1 MTVATGVFLLA
12 IALGLANLPFF
23 TRRILFVIRPASGE
37 KSFAWRMFEV
47 VLLYF
52 VVGGLARV
60 LEARSGEIYRQNWEF
75 YAITFFLFL
84 VFAYPGFVYRYM
96 WRPHK

>member
-1 MTVATGVFLLA
+1 VTETTGAFLLA
-12 IALGLANLPFF
+12 IALILANLPFF
-23 TRRILFVIRPASGE
+23 TRRILFVIPPASGE
-37 KSFAWRMFEV
+37 KSFGWRLLEV

-52 VVGGLARV
+52 VTGGLARV
-60 LEARSGEIYRQNWEF
+60 LEARGGEIYRQNWEF

-96 WRPHK
+96 WRRNK